1 MRHLRDWLLP
11 RPHRPCSMDR
21 SSVMRLVACG
31 ACLLGSAFHAP
42 SVGAA
47 RADVPADMRGDADGV
62 SVRLTTAGMDLRWS
76 FRAPADVLARAPYRR
91 TMPDG
96 QQLPYFAFL
105 LAVHSQAVPQ
115 VRVLGEE
122 VRTLRTDDSGIVLD
136 RVSCEAVGISCAAG
150 APMGDMPVHVEEAGT
165 LRGVRLVRVMAFPL
179 LLMEQHWRF
188 SAQAQ
193 IEVDVQRGQIA
204 LAPQHSRGHDPS
216 LDVLRMSVVNAEDL
230 AQVQVWPAPDTDGPG
245 PRSSAP
251 RSPALDLESVPRVWI
266 EVGAPGLV
274 HITRAMLDA
283 AQFPVVSP
291 HRLELRQGN
300 TPIAMLWEGDGDDD
314 FEPDEQ
320 LLFFAWP
327 RPSRYA
333 AHDAWALEVSD
344 AGVLR
349 MSTRDAAPH
358 TLSQGHLTIE
368 HTFEHNQL
376 YTPDC
381 VCGPLPFAR
390 DGERW
395 TWVAVQRGQTHAFA
409 LNASAADLA
418 QPAELTVWLIGYTD
432 TPQNPDH
439 RAQVWLNGAL
449 LGEAIWDGKRAV
461 TATLAVP
468 AGLLTHDA
476 TVSVTLP
483 GIAGV
488 AVEGMWVDALRL
500 RTRLGAGQQPFIA
513 EGEGERRAYAVPAAQ
528 YVLDV
533 TDPSRPVHLLNAAL
547 NDGMLRFADPDA
559 LPLPRRYAVITHTV
573 SPARVRAPMAYSPA
587 AGEYHIITHADFLPA
602 LSPLVARRQAQGL
615 SVVVQTTQAIYDHFG
630 DGRPDPLA
638 IRAYL
643 AWRYAHDDPRPFY
656 VLLVGDGTFD
666 PRRYR
671 DASPPTWLP
680 PLLAA
685 VEPFMGET
693 AADNRLV
700 TVDGDDALPDMAI
713 GRLPVNTPGEA
724 EHVIAKILRYEEAS
738 LDAVHRR
745 VAFVADNQ
753 DQAGNFPARAH
764 DLSRDVPRMHAP
776 VVAAMFASDDLAATR
791 RTLLDVWNGG
801 TYLIAYLGHASPR
814 QWAVERL
821 FHRDDV
827 GSLRPASALPVV
839 LALTCYTARFHDGQD
854 ALDEILLRSPL
865 RGASAVWGATGLS
878 ISSGHEALGRGFLQA
893 AFRVAPSRLGE
904 AALAGKLALAA
915 SGMSLDLLDT
925 YTLLGDP
932 AMPFNRRF
940 AFEVYLPGVRR

>member
-1 MRHLRDWLLP
+1 
-11 RPHRPCSMDR
+11 
-21 SSVMRLVACG
+21 MRLIVCSACALG
-31 ACLLGSAFHAP
+31 AAFHAP
-42 SVGAA
+42 SAGATH
-47 RADVPADMRGDADGV
+47 ADAPVDMRRDAAGV
-62 SVRLTTAGMDLRWS
+62 SVRLTPSGMDLRWS
-76 FRAPADVLARAPYRR
+76 FRVPADVLARAPYRW
-91 TMPDG
+91 TMLDG

-122 VRTLRTDDSGIVLD
+122 VRTLRTDNSGIVLD
-136 RVSCEAVGISCAAG
+136 RFSCEAVGISCAAG
-150 APMGDMPVHVEEAGT
+150 APVGDVPVHVEEAGT
-165 LRGVRLVRVMAFPL
+165 FRGVRLVRVMAFPL
-179 LLMEQHWRF
+179 LLVEQHWRF

-193 IEVDVQRGQIA
+193 IEVDVQRRQIA
-204 LAPQHSRGHDPS
+204 LAPQHGRRHDPS

-230 AQVQVWPAPDTDGPG
+230 AQVQVWPAPDADGHEQDTPARRAPMRILEPT
-245 PRSSAP
+245 PRI
-251 RSPALDLESVPRVWI
+251 WI
-266 EVGAPGLV
+266 EVGSPGLV
-274 HITRAMLDA
+274 HITRAVLDD
-283 AQFPVVSP
+283 AQFPAVSP
-291 HRLELRQGN
+291 HRLRLRQGN
-300 TPIAMLWEGDGDDD
+300 TPIAMLWEGDDDDD
-314 FEPDEQ
+314 FEPDER

-333 AHDAWALEVSD
+333 AHDAWVLEVSD
-344 AGVLR
+344 ADALR

-358 TLSQGHLTIE
+358 TLSQGYLTIE
-368 HTFEHNQL
+368 HTFEQNQL
-376 YTPDC
+376 YMPDC

-449 LGEAIWDGKRAV
+449 LGEAIWDGKQAV
-461 TATLAVP
+461 TANLAVP

-476 TVSVTLP
+476 TVSITLP

-533 TDPSRPVHLLNAAL
+533 TDSSRPAHLLNAAL

-559 LPLPRRYAVITHTV
+559 LPLPRRYAVITQTV
-573 SPARVRAPMAYSPA
+573 SPARVRAPMAYNPA
-587 AGEYHIITHADFLPA
+587 AGEYHIITHADFSPA
-602 LSPLVARRQAQGL
+602 LSPLVAHRQAQGL

-638 IRAYL
+638 IRDYL

-680 PLLAA
+680 PLLAD

-713 GRLPVNTPGEA
+713 GRLPVNTPE
-724 EHVIAKILRYEEAS
+724 ETERVIAKILSYEEA
-738 LDAVHRR
+738 LLHAAHRR
-745 VAFVADNQ
+745 VVFVADNR
-753 DQAGNFPARAH
+753 DQAGDFPARAH
-764 DLSRDVPRMHAP
+764 DLSRNVPRVYTP
-776 VVAAMFASDDLAATR
+776 VVVAMSASDQRNAAR
-791 RTLLDVWNGG
+791 DTLLNVWNGG
-801 TYLIAYLGHASPR
+801 AYLIAYLGHASPR
-814 QWAVERL
+814 QWAAERL

-827 GSLRPASALPVV
+827 GSLEPASALPVV
-839 LALTCYTARFHDGQD
+839 LAFTCYTAKFHDGQD
-854 ALDEILLRSPL
+854 TLDEILLRSPL

-878 ISSGHEALGRGFLQA
+878 ISSGHEALSRGFLQT
-893 AFRVAPSRLGE
+893 AFRISPSRLGE
-904 AALAGKLALAA
+904 ATLAGKLALAA
-915 SGMSLDLLDT
+915 GSMSLDLLDT

-932 AMPFNRRF
+932 AMPFNQRF
-940 AFEVYLPGVRR
+940 AFEVYLPSVQR